1 SCSREG
7 SRRAPDPRR
16 ADVRDALE
24 RGRPLI
30 DITTTGRRSGEPRR
44 LEIVF
49 HRIGGRVYISGAPVA
64 DRTRAWLLNLA
75 ADPHFT
81 FHLKGRV
88 TADLP
93 ATARIIT
100 GEAERRALFVEI
112 VKTWT
117 NQDVETMTLYA
128 PLIEVTFEGE
138 GACSGRG

>member
-1 SCSREG
+1 M
-7 SRRAPDPRR
+7 DD
-16 ADVRDALE
+16 DVRDALE

-30 DITTTGRRSGEPRR
+30 DITTIGRHSGEPRR

-49 HRIGGRVYISGAPVA
+49 HRIDGRFYISGSPVA
-64 DRTRAWLLNLA
+64 DRTRAWLLNLE
-75 ADPHFT
+75 ADPHLT

-100 GEAERRALFVEI
+100 DEAERRALFAEI

-117 NQDVETMTLYA
+117 NQDVEVMTQYS
-128 PLIEVTFEGE
+128 PLIEVTFERE
-138 GACSGRG
+138 AA